1 MYREDKVNNCISFE
15 FSSCREKVYEAID
28 DSRKFLDEFITETE
42 AIGIKVL
49 LRELLMNAV
58 VHGNRFNK
66 ELLVKCAIERVEEK
80 RFRVS
85 VEDEGKGFDH
95 RSLQDGDQDFE
106 FSECG
111 RGYLL
116 IKRLSDRIQFNDKG
130 NRVTVHFEA
139 MI

>member
-1 MYREDKVNNCISFE
+1 MYREEKENNSISFE

-28 DSRKFLDEFITETE
+28 HSERFLNEFVTETE

-58 VHGNRFNK
+58 VHGNRFNE
-66 ELLVKCAIERVEEK
+66 ELLVKCAIYRVEDK
-80 RFRVS
+80 QFRVS

-95 RSLQDGDQDFE
+95 KSLQDDDQDFM
-106 FSECG
+106 FSKCG

-116 IKRLSDRIQFNDKG
+116 IKRLSDRIQFNDRG
-130 NRVTVHFEA
+130 NRVIVHFRA
-139 MI
+139 VI